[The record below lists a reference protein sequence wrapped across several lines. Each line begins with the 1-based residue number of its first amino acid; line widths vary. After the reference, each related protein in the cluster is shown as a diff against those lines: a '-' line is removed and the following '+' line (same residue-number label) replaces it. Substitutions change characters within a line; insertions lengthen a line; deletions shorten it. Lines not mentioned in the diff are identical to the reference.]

1 MSQPPVDTAPT
12 STTVVRRSPADQAAE
27 LDLFFR
33 NAPVGVAF
41 IDRQMRYLSVNARL
55 ASYHGVPVEEHYGKK
70 IFEVIPTMANEV
82 ISAVRRVFV
91 TGDPLF
97 NHESTSLDP
106 DGSERV
112 WLTNYFPLRTSGGEI
127 QSVAVMVL
135 DISARKTAEHSL
147 TVQKAYLEQLLEL
160 APEAVVIVD
169 TKNIVQRTNREFT
182 NFFGYTPSE
191 AIGRDLD
198 ELVVPEDRRD
208 EGRWLDREA
217 ERGVEIS
224 IETVRRRKDGSRLEV
239 SLLVAPIAVGGGQ
252 LAVYCI
258 YRDITEQKRAEKQ
271 MRSSEDRYRRLV
283 ELSPDGVWI
292 QHEGKIVFV
301 NSACMKL
308 LGASR
313 PEQLIGKNV
322 LDIVHPDYHDIVKTR
337 MVQSMRPGGSV
348 PFLEEKFVRL
358 DGTIVDVEVAA
369 TSFQFSDLPA
379 AQAIVHDLTD
389 RKRAE
394 RDLLAA
400 EAKFRLLVEQLPAI
414 TYRAEFGVYGR
425 WLYVSPQIQP
435 LLGYTPEEWMRD
447 PKIWYSRIHPDDAG
461 KVAEAEEKAAST
473 GTPFEAEYRIRARD
487 ETYRWFSDLATVV
500 HDSSGQTPC
509 MQGVMMDITER
520 KLLEAQLRQSQ
531 KMEAIG
537 QLAGGIAHDFNNLLM
552 VIRGHAD
559 MLATA
564 VDRPEKNVQPILKA
578 ADRATSLIKQLLAF
592 SRMQVLQ
599 LEILD
604 MNDIVT
610 ELGNILPRLFTGGIE
625 IITELEPHLGKVRAD
640 AVQVEQVILNLAVN
654 ARDAMPK
661 GGKLTIRTANIT
673 TGPQHRTWVPA
684 PPVGDYVALI
694 ISDTG
699 SGMPPEVQA
708 RIFEPFFTTKEKG
721 RGTGLGL
728 ATAYGI
734 VKQSS
739 GYIWVES
746 APNKGTTFT
755 IYLPAVEPPPAQ
767 SAGRQTQSCVS
778 QGTETVL
785 VVDDEE
791 SIRDLATQYLTRC
804 GYHVLTATDGADAK
818 RLAEQHEG
826 EIDILLTDTM
836 MPNMN
841 GRELVR
847 AIRQSRPKIKIIYM
861 SGYLEFNTNPQEG
874 FDQIYY
880 LQKPFGLE
888 ALGQKIKSVLT
899 AEPVQN

>member
-1 MSQPPVDTAPT
+1 MANVPLETPS
-12 STTVVRRSPADQAAE
+12 TVVRRSPADQAAE

-33 NAPVGVAF
+33 TAPIGVAF
-41 IDRQMRYLSVNARL
+41 IDRQMRYLSINARL
-55 ASYHGVPVEEHYGKK
+55 ASYHGVPVDDHIGKK
-70 IFEVIPTMANEV
+70 VFEVIPTLANEV
-82 ISAVRRVFV
+82 TSAVRRVFV
-91 TGDPLF
+91 TGDPLL
-97 NHESTSLDP
+97 NHESSSTNA
-106 DGSERV
+106 DGNEHI
-112 WLTNYFPLRTSGGEI
+112 WLANYFPMRGAGGDI

-135 DISARKTAEHSL
+135 DITGRKNVEQNLA
-147 TVQKAYLEQLLEL
+147 VQKVYLEQLLEL

-182 NFFGYTPSE
+182 NFFGYTAAE

-198 ELVVPEDRRD
+198 ELVVPAEKSD

-224 IETVRRRKDGSRLEV
+224 IETVRRRKDGSRIEV
-239 SLLVAPIAVGGGQ
+239 SLLVAPIAVAGGQ
-252 LAVYCI
+252 VAVYCI
-258 YRDITEQKRAEKQ
+258 YRDITNQKRAEKEL
-271 MRSSEDRYRRLV
+271 RASEDRYRRLI
-283 ELSPDGVWI
+283 ELSPDGIWI

-322 LDIVHPDYHDIVKTR
+322 LDLIHPDYHQIVKTR
-337 MVQSMRPGGSV
+337 MLQSMKPGGSV
-348 PFLEEKFVRL
+348 PFLEEKLVRL
-358 DGTIVDVEVAA
+358 DGTTVDVEIAA
-369 TSFQFSDLPA
+369 TSFQFTDLPA

-414 TYRAEFGVYGR
+414 TYRAEFGVNGP
-425 WLYVSPQIQP
+425 WLYVSPQIKN
-435 LLGYTPEEWMRD
+435 LLGFTPEEWMSD
-447 PKIWYSRIHPDDAG
+447 PKTWFSRVHPDDAA
-461 KVAEAEEKAAST
+461 KVKDLEEKAIAA
-473 GTPFEAEYRIRARD
+473 GTPFEAEYRLKARD
-487 ETYRWFSDLATVV
+487 DSYRWFSDLASVV
-500 HDSSGQTPC
+500 QDPGGPPC

-559 MLATA
+559 MLST
-564 VDRPEKNVQPILKA
+564 VVQKPEANVQPILKA
-578 ADRATSLIKQLLAF
+578 TDRAASLINQLLAF

-599 LEILD
+599 LQIIDLNEVV
-604 MNDIVT
+604 N
-610 ELGNILPRLFTGGIE
+610 ELGNILPRLFSNNIE
-625 IITELEPHLGKVRAD
+625 TIIKLESHLGKVRAD

-654 ARDAMPK
+654 ARDAMPD
-661 GGKLTIRTANIT
+661 GGKLVIRTANIT
-673 TGPQHRTWVPA
+673 TGPADRARIPA
-684 PPVGDYVALI
+684 PLPGNYVALI

-708 RIFEPFFTTKEKG
+708 RIFEPFFTTKEQG

-728 ATAYGI
+728 ATVYGI
-734 VKQSS
+734 VKQSA
-739 GYIWVES
+739 GYIWVDS
-746 APNKGTTFT
+746 APGRGTTFT
-755 IYLPAVEPPPAQ
+755 VYLPQVEPPPQ
-767 SAGRQTQSCVS
+767 RISERPTQTCASH
-778 QGTETVL
+778 GTETVM

-818 RLAEQHEG
+818 RLAAEHTG
-826 EIDILLTDTM
+826 PIDLLLTDTM
-836 MPNMN
+836 MPHMN

-847 AIRQSRPKIKIIYM
+847 AIRTVRPEIKVIYM
-861 SGYLEFNTNPQEG
+861 SGYLEFNNNPLEG
-874 FDQIYY
+874 ADGIYY
-880 LQKPFGLE
+880 LQKPFGLDT
-888 ALGQKIKSVLT
+888 LGQKIKTVLA
-899 AEPVQN
+899 AEPIQN

>member
-1 MSQPPVDTAPT
+1 VPLEIPS
-12 STTVVRRSPADQAAE
+12 TVVRRSAADQAAE

-33 NAPVGVAF
+33 TAPIGVAF
-41 IDRQMRYLSVNARL
+41 IDRQMRYLSINARL
-55 ASYHGVPVEEHYGKK
+55 ASYHGVAVDDHIGKK
-70 IFEVIPTMANEV
+70 VFEVIPTLANEV
-82 ISAVRRVFV
+82 SSAVRRVFV
-91 TGDPLF
+91 TGDPLL
-97 NHESTSLDP
+97 NHESSSTDT
-106 DGSERV
+106 DGNEHI
-112 WLTNYFPLRTSGGEI
+112 WLANYFPMRSGGGDI

-135 DISARKTAEHSL
+135 DITERKNVEQNLA
-147 TVQKAYLEQLLEL
+147 VQKVYLEQLLEL

-182 NFFGYTPSE
+182 NFFGYTAAE

-198 ELVVPEDRRD
+198 ELVVPAEKSD

-224 IETVRRRKDGSRLEV
+224 IETVRRRKDGSRIEV
-239 SLLVAPIAVGGGQ
+239 SLLVAPIAVAGGQ
-252 LAVYCI
+252 VAVYCI
-258 YRDITEQKRAEKQ
+258 YRDITNQKRAEKEL
-271 MRSSEDRYRRLV
+271 RASEDRYRRLI
-283 ELSPDGVWI
+283 ELSPDGIWI

-322 LDIVHPDYHDIVKTR
+322 LDLIHPDYHQVVKTR
-337 MVQSMRPGGSV
+337 MTQSMKPGGSV
-348 PFLEEKFVRL
+348 PFLEEKLVRL
-358 DGTIVDVEVAA
+358 DGTTVDVEIAA
-369 TSFQFSDLPA
+369 TSFEFSDLPA

-414 TYRAEFGVYGR
+414 TYRAEFGVNGR
-425 WLYVSPQIQP
+425 WLYVSPQIKN
-435 LLGYTPEEWMRD
+435 LLGFTPEEWMSD
-447 PKIWYSRIHPDDAG
+447 PKIWFSRIHPDDAARV
-461 KVAEAEEKAAST
+461 KESEERAIAT
-473 GTPFEAEYRIRARD
+473 GSPFEAEYRLKARD
-487 ETYRWFSDLATVV
+487 DSYRWFSDLASVV
-500 HDSSGQTPC
+500 QDDGGPPC

-559 MLATA
+559 MLST
-564 VDRPEKNVQPILKA
+564 VVQKPEANVQPILKA
-578 ADRATSLIKQLLAF
+578 ADRAAALIKQLLAF

-599 LEILD
+599 LQTMDL
-604 MNDIVT
+604 NDVVT
-610 ELGNILPRLFTGGIE
+610 ELGDILPRIFSNNIE
-625 IITELEPHLGKVRAD
+625 TLIKLEPHLGKVRAD

-654 ARDAMPK
+654 ARDAMPD
-661 GGKLTIRTANIT
+661 GGKLVIRTANVV
-673 TGPQHRTWVPA
+673 TGPEDRARIPA
-684 PPVGDYVALI
+684 PLPGNYVALI

-699 SGMPPEVQA
+699 SGMSPEVQA
-708 RIFEPFFTTKEKG
+708 RIFEPFFTTKEQG

-728 ATAYGI
+728 ATVYGI

-739 GYIWVES
+739 GYIWVDS
-746 APNKGTTFT
+746 APGRGTTFT
-755 IYLPAVEPPPAQ
+755 VYLPQVEPPPQRA
-767 SAGRQTQSCVS
+767 AERPTQTCAS
-778 QGTETVL
+778 QGTETVM

-804 GYHVLTATDGADAK
+804 GYKVLTATDGADAK
-818 RLAEQHEG
+818 RLATEHTGQ
-826 EIDILLTDTM
+826 IDLLLTDTM
-836 MPNMN
+836 MPHMN

-847 AIRQSRPKIKIIYM
+847 AIRTVRPEIKVIYM
-861 SGYLEFNTNPQEG
+861 SGYLEFNSNPLEG
-874 FDQIYY
+874 ADGIYY

-888 ALGQKIKSVLT
+888 ALGQKIKAVLA
-899 AEPVQN
+899 AEPIQN